1 MAALRSAYLPAA
13 ARVSTI
19 SLVAASSSAAVGWRV
34 GAMLLCAWAAWP
46 AVDPDRSTEAAQPA
60 TSPESYLVA
69 GLEFREPKF
78 KTADGV
84 EGLSGDG
91 EVRRR
96 RTLAPGNRE
105 EGDGCGEG
113 KL

>member
-34 GAMLLCAWAAWP
+34 GATLLCAWAGWP

-60 TSPESYLVA
+60 MSPETTIMASA
-69 GLEFREPKF
+69 P
-78 KTADGV
+78 
-84 EGLSGDG
+84 
-91 EVRRR
+91 VRMPR
-96 RTLAPGNRE
+96 RTHRPYGSVVYEIGRASCRE
-105 EGDGCGEG
+105 RV
-113 KL
+113 